1 MATAEMGT
9 RTAFGD
15 LPDLA
20 TRAQV
25 AEYTQT
31 SVATLA
37 RWAMEGVG
45 PAFVRLGSAVRYR
58 REDVL
63 AWLAE
68 SRRTSTTE
76 VR

>member
-1 MATAEMGT
+1 MVQK

-31 SVATLA
+31 SIPTLA
-37 RWAMEGVG
+37 RWHGEGKG
-45 PAFVRLGSAVRYR
+45 PKVITFGARTVRYR

-63 AWLAE
+63 AWLEASE
-68 SRRTSTTE
+68 RKSTAE